1 MQKKTTMTV
10 SDETV
15 NRHGYRV
22 LTSGID
28 IEGFK
33 KNPVMLYNHLRADDW
48 KGINENGLPPG
59 RWENIKKI
67 EGNLIADPVLDMDD
81 PIGKAIAQKL
91 ELGILNASSIG
102 IRIVEISEDPKL
114 MLAGQTRP
122 TITKCE
128 LREISIVDIPA
139 NRNAVVL
146 FDETGAELEDNLNL
160 ILPSLIEKK
169 SMKNLAELL
178 GCNENAT
185 EVELVAA
192 VTQLKT
198 ETEAAIQNLAD
209 FKAKAEADKAKILVE
224 NAILSGKIKTSDKDL
239 WISLATKSYEE
250 TEKAITSI
258 TVYTPISKQL
268 QTAGNN
274 TTNANAD
281 AEMFDTLSKQ
291 GNALVELK
299 KNDPEKY
306 KKLHE
311 AKMSLINQRGIT
323 K

>member
-1 MQKKTTMTV
+1 M
-10 SDETV
+10 
-15 NRHGYRV
+15 GC
-22 LTSGID
+22 
-28 IEGFK
+28 
-33 KNPVMLYNHLRADDW
+33 
-48 KGINENGLPPG
+48 PG